1 MDLSWGSGIME
12 LLSTTEGVIKDGSY
26 SNIHEPAHCTAYY
39 CQYLANCYVLAH
51 QRGGTGVVRI
61 GQIYPQHNQRIN
73 SLAARVKSVS

>member
-1 MDLSWGSGIME
+1 MDREPTGTFMDLSWGSGIME

-51 QRGGTGVVRI
+51 QRGRDGC
-61 GQIYPQHNQRIN
+61 GQDWPDISATQPTYQ
-73 SLAARVKSVS
+73 